1 MPTRHEVAD
10 DDWAAT
16 PDSLA
21 RRLMLA
27 GAGFAAAA
35 VPVTLLGYA
44 ATHGW
49 APLRSLDTGVADS
62 LHGWALRTPG
72 VVTFLDGVS
81 TVFDP
86 WVLRLGAVVGV
97 AILVVRGRRL
107 LALWIAVTIVG
118 AGVLG
123 LLLKE
128 LVRRARP
135 DLADAVAVAPGYSFP
150 SGHALNS
157 LVAAGVVMLLVAP
170 MVSRSWRYVVWGA
183 GVALVVT
190 VGFARVGLG
199 VHYLSDVVA
208 GWLVGLGWLV
218 VAAVAFE
225 SWRRAGGMPAHDPS
239 AVVEEGLD
247 AQVSHAPGE

>member
-1 MPTRHEVAD
+1 M
-10 DDWAAT
+10 AT
-16 PDSLA
+16 NGRPRPSPSLS
-21 RRLMLA
+21 RRLLLV

-49 APLRSLDTGVADS
+49 TPLRSLDTGVADS

-72 VVTFLDGVS
+72 VVTVLDWVS
-81 TVFDP
+81 TVLDP
-86 WVLRLGAVVGV
+86 WVLRLGAAAGV
-97 AILVVRGRRL
+97 AILIVRGRRL

-123 LLLKE
+123 FLLKD

-135 DLADAVAVAPGYSFP
+135 DLTDAVAVAPGYSFP

-170 MVSRSWRYVVWGA
+170 VVSRSWRFVFWGA
-183 GVALVVT
+183 GFGLVVL

-225 SWRRAGGMPAHDPS
+225 SWRRAGGMPARDAS

-247 AQVSHAPGE
+247 SQVSGALGD